1 MVPAVGTLY
10 FIGTCWYDAAC
21 SVSFIEKAAET
32 LSVRTGPS
40 PSLLDASRDKYR
52 ITVNRRQTEVTETDD
67 RIIQLKADQQLEDFL
82 QCGHPVLLLGEAPL
96 HHGVTPVCSL
106 SFQVELVPDDA
117 CSAGRML
124 C

>member
-1 MVPAVGTLY
+1 MEWLVLVPAVGIVY

-21 SVSFIEKAAET
+21 SVSCIEKAAET

-40 PSLLDASRDKYR
+40 PSLLDAGRDKYR

-67 RIIQLKADQQLEDFL
+67 KIIQLKAHQQLEDFL

-106 SFQVELVPDDA
+106 LFQV
-117 CSAGRML
+117 
-124 C
+124 